1 MLGKTYAKG
10 VHDGLSIG
18 LGYFSVSFSFG
29 ILAVKGGLSV
39 FQSTLISMIT
49 VTSAGQFAGLDSILT
64 GASLFALICTQ
75 IIINLRYGLM
85 SLSLSQKLNKDVGTW
100 KRCIIAFFNTDEI
113 FAVAM
118 GQKGSLG
125 LTYMLGL
132 ATLPWLGWSSGT
144 LVGAIAGEIL
154 PTSISS
160 ALGLALYGMFIAI
173 VVPVATTSKPVTIV
187 VILAA
192 LFSCIVFFLPTL
204 KSFSIIICTIT
215 SAAVVAMLFPI
226 EETEEYE
233 DDNKRKLTNNNKL
246 LEKERNE

>member
-1 MLGKTYAKG
+1 MLRKNYTKG
-10 VHDGLSIG
+10 VQDGLSIG

-29 ILAVKGGLSV
+29 ILAVKGGLGI
-39 FQSTLISMIT
+39 FPATLISMIT

-75 IIINLRYGLM
+75 IVINLRYGLM
-85 SLSLSQKLNKDVGTW
+85 SLSLSQKLNRNVGTW

-118 GQKGSLG
+118 GQKGGLG

-154 PTSISS
+154 PASISS

-173 VVPVATTSKPVTIV
+173 VVPVATTSKPVTLV
-187 VILAA
+187 VALAA
-192 LFSCIVFFLPTL
+192 IFSCIIFFVPSLQ
-204 KSFSIIICTIT
+204 SFSIIICTIL
-215 SAAVVAMLFPI
+215 SATIVAILFPI
-226 EETEEYE
+226 EEECESQEKKE
-233 DDNKRKLTNNNKL
+233 DSK
-246 LEKERNE
+246 

>member
-1 MLGKTYAKG
+1 MVRKTYTKG

-29 ILAVKGGLSV
+29 ILAVKGGLGI
-39 FQSTLISMIT
+39 FPTTLISMIT
-49 VTSAGQFAGLDSILT
+49 VTSAGQFAGLDGILT

-85 SLSLSQKLNKDVGTW
+85 SLSLSQKLNKNVGTW

-118 GQKGSLG
+118 GQKGGLG

-132 ATLPWLGWSSGT
+132 ATLPWFGWSLGT
-144 LVGAIAGEIL
+144 LTGAIAGEIL
-154 PTSISS
+154 PASISS

-173 VVPVATTSKPVTIV
+173 VVPVATTSKPVRLV
-187 VILAA
+187 VVLAA
-192 LFSCIVFFLPTL
+192 IFSCIIHFIPQLD
-204 KSFSIIICTIT
+204 SFSIIICTIF
-215 SAAVVAMLFPI
+215 SAAIVAWFFPI
-226 EETEEYE
+226 EEVTDEENV
-233 DDNKRKLTNNNKL
+233 NKS
-246 LEKERNE
+246 EKESEVVQ

>member
-1 MLGKTYAKG
+1 MLRKSYTKG
-10 VHDGLSIG
+10 VQDGLSIG

-39 FQSTLISMIT
+39 FQSTLISAIT

-64 GASLFALICTQ
+64 DASLLALICTQ

-85 SLSLSQKLNKDVGTW
+85 SLSLSQKLDENVGTF

-118 GQKGSLG
+118 GQKGRLG

-132 ATLPWLGWSSGT
+132 ATLPWIGWSSGT

-154 PTSISS
+154 PSSISS

-187 VILAA
+187 VLLAA
-192 LFSCIVFFLPTL
+192 LFSCIVFFIPSLQ
-204 KSFSIIICTIT
+204 SFSIIICTIL
-215 SAAVVAMLFPI
+215 SAAIVALLFPI
-226 EETEEYE
+226 DEAESEEI
-233 DDNKRKLTNNNKL
+233 N
-246 LEKERNE
+246 